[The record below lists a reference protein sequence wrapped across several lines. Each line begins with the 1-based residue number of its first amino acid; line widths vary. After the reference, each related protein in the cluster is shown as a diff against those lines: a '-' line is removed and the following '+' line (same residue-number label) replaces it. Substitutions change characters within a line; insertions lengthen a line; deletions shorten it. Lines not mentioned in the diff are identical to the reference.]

1 MSIAPAADIVH
12 LWDDAGVPT
21 RLVWAGRR
29 YRILTAD
36 PVRDPAY
43 DAALTHP
50 VARLAGWAVVAA
62 AEANLAEVCALQ
74 LQRGAGGTGWLLVDV
89 DPG

>member
-12 LWDDAGVPT
+12 LWDDAGVPA

-29 YRILTAD
+29 YRVTRAD
-36 PVRDPAY
+36 PVRRSSHHD
-43 DAALTHP
+43 ALTHP
-50 VARLAGWAVVAA
+50 AEQLVGWALVAF
-62 AEANLAEVCALQ
+62 AEANPAEMRALQ
-74 LQRGAGGTGWLLVDV
+74 LQRAGAGWVLVDV